1 MLFWIVCYFFD
12 SGGSMEDNLAKIILE
27 DINDKFDQ
35 ILSAQNT
42 LLREL
47 KDTRCGKELK
57 NARGVEGVF
66 PKFIK

>member
-1 MLFWIVCYFFD
+1 
-12 SGGSMEDNLAKIILE
+12 MEDNLKIILE

-35 ILSAQNT
+35 ILSAQST

-57 NARGVEGVF
+57 NVRGVEGVF
-66 PKFIK
+66 PKFII